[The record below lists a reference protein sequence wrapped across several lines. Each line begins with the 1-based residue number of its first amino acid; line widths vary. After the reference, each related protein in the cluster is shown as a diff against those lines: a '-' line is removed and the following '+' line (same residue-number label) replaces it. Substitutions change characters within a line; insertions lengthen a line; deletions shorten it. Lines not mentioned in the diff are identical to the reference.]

1 VHSGT
6 RQQIAGNLFLAYAA
20 RFGPPN
26 LRLRDAY
33 TLTIS
38 PMANLRQRP
47 QGRNM
52 LALTAFLLM
61 FPAVSVHADTRLALT
76 GKSCSKSGLTRTVR
90 GVSYRCSRL
99 SGTLKWKVV
108 AVQKSSTTSSTSST
122 TTSVPRQTAAQLV
135 AEKINT
141 YVAPMRLR
149 NQPVPVIEYRFSP
162 SVSEEDRVM
171 TRQLAESF
179 FKYGSFP
186 ELAGYRSAVSVSL
199 SNAEA
204 VETTAPWMNVSGWG
218 NIAGGYTGTGTY
230 ALVVQNYTAHRC
242 GTGAVAS
249 TCAANGN
256 GGSLGRYRLRVNV
269 LHELSHGGKVAR
281 MGYDPTQV
289 NFHLDRM
296 PMWMA
301 SGISNIQGAMLI
313 AVIDGAPYLNPNISE
328 SEARRCAGVTISK
341 ISISESQL
349 TNGGSCRGTG
359 TGDFANEILVARF
372 GLDKVLE
379 FIAGR
384 RNTPLR
390 GQWQDWS
397 GSWAQSFREMFLQS
411 PESFE
416 RDVETYRDAVVS
428 GSSLPSD
435 FLDAKSRP

>member
-1 VHSGT
+1 
-6 RQQIAGNLFLAYAA
+6 
-20 RFGPPN
+20 
-26 LRLRDAY
+26 
-33 TLTIS
+33 
-38 PMANLRQRP
+38 
-47 QGRNM
+47 
-52 LALTAFLLM
+52 
-61 FPAVSVHADTRLALT
+61 
-76 GKSCSKSGLTRTVR
+76 
-90 GVSYRCSRL
+90 
-99 SGTLKWKVV
+99 
-108 AVQKSSTTSSTSST
+108 
-122 TTSVPRQTAAQLV
+122 
-135 AEKINT
+135 
-141 YVAPMRLR
+141 
-149 NQPVPVIEYRFSP
+149 
-162 SVSEEDRVM
+162 M

-313 AVIDGAPYLNPNISE
+313 AVIDGAPYSNPNISE